1 MTVAVRITLL
11 VAVDAGAVDDENVDV
26 LDKAVIDV
34 NDILQNIISSS
45 ERRAR
50 PTNIWYNTAGRQYD
64 RTAATRTACQSRTH
78 NTSRTWY
85 IHVYTHTLA
94 VHVQRTDECTEKY
107 LVGMYCG
114 N

>member
-50 PTNIWYNTAGRQYD
+50 PTNI
-64 RTAATRTACQSRTH
+64 
-78 NTSRTWY
+78 
-85 IHVYTHTLA
+85 
-94 VHVQRTDECTEKY
+94 
-107 LVGMYCG
+107 
-114 N
+114 